1 MKPQKQRAK
10 NGKPGSKKTLHL
22 KKWNGVV
29 WVSLSRKVSTVLLL
43 PEEVGHPIRHLFGYS
58 FRPRALLPLPHFP
71 FPPTLEKPI
80 RDLPV
85 LFLVLR
91 HSSQRKVGGKK
102 EEVGAKTQKLFLQ
115 NRGRTVGRARVVLVS
130 RIPPLPPSLCM
141 VFTYFVFSKF
151 SKANLPRI
159 AHSDHKAR

>member
-1 MKPQKQRAK
+1 MRPRSDGLSCSVKGKMKPQKQRAK
-10 NGKPGSKKTLHL
+10 NGKPGSKKPLHL

-58 FRPRALLPLPHFP
+58 FRPRALPPLLHFL

-85 LFLVLR
+85 FLFLVLR
-91 HSSQRKVGGKK
+91 HSSRRKVGRRKW
-102 EEVGAKTQKLFLQ
+102 EQKHKSCFC
-115 NRGRTVGRARVVLVS
+115 RTEGGRWVVLAQ
-130 RIPPLPPSLCM
+130 
-141 VFTYFVFSKF
+141 Y
-151 SKANLPRI
+151 
-159 AHSDHKAR
+159 